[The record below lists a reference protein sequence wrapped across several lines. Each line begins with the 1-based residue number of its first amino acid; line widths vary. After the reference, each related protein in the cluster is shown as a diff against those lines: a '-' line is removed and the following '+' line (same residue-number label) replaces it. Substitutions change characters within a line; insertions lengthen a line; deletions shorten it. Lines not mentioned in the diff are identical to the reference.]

1 MEASP
6 LAEWARLLFGSLA
19 QAGLRDVVISPGS
32 RSTPWVW
39 AALNTPE
46 LRCHSILDERSAAF
60 FALGQARITGRP
72 SLLLC
77 TSGTAAAHYF
87 PAIIEARLT
96 STPLLLLTA
105 DRPFELQAAK
115 APQTIDQVKLFGDN
129 AEYFELGMPDPHPEA
144 LKFARRLA
152 FQALTRS
159 TEPGARPIHINAR
172 ARKPLEPQS
181 SPILAGQVSA
191 ILAKTPPEHAPS
203 HLECKIPDSLL
214 RHLHT
219 ARGLLF
225 SGPENPAAAGYS
237 ELLLSLA
244 ERTGW
249 PIVVDAASPLRF
261 RGNHPGNATLLE
273 WAEWFLP
280 QLAEEMRPEVIVQFG
295 SPLVSSAVQQCLG
308 AWEDSIIYAVTDGA
322 WCDPQ
327 NGSIQL
333 PSRPAELLKAL
344 LSHAPEAP
352 SPEAQGYARL
362 LKEANQRAARA
373 VNGVL
378 KEEGDFSE
386 AHAVASIARL
396 LPQGSLLALG
406 NSLPIRDFGSFVA
419 RTHAQVAVLS
429 QRGANGI
436 DGLISGAAGAAE
448 ASGKPTTLVLGD
460 LSFVHDLG
468 GLWCCQ
474 ALATP
479 FVVVVLDNAGGRIFE
494 QLPIQRSMGMTP
506 EKLQSWVLSH
516 ELRLEKAGEIFGL
529 HTERV
534 SEAAALE
541 AALGR
546 AHAHAGPSLIV
557 VAVAPSGAQRT
568 SRRVA
573 ERLSAERLNSEQL
586 NAAGLSAERF
596 RNDG

>member
-6 LAEWARLLFGSLA
+6 LAEWARLLLGSFV

-39 AALNTPE
+39 AALNTPP

-129 AEYFELGMPDPHPEA
+129 TEYFELGMPDPHPEA

-159 TEPGARPIHINAR
+159 TQPGARPIHINAR

-181 SPILAGQVSA
+181 SPVLAAQVSEL
-191 ILAKTPPEHAPS
+191 LAKTPLEHAS
-203 HLECKIPDSLL
+203 SRLECIIPESLIKS
-214 RHLHT
+214 LHST
-219 ARGLLF
+219 ARGLFF

-261 RGNHPGNATLLE
+261 LGNQADKATLLE
-273 WAEWFLP
+273 LTEWFLP
-280 QLAEEMRPEVIVQFG
+280 ILAEEMRPQVVVRFG
-295 SPLVSSAVQQCLG
+295 SPLVSSALQQCLG
-308 AWEDSIIYAVTDGA
+308 TWEDAITYAVTDGA
-322 WCDPQ
+322 WSDPQ
-327 NGSIQL
+327 NSSIQL

-344 LSHAPEAP
+344 LAHAPVTP
-352 SPEAQGYARL
+352 SPEAQSYSRKL
-362 LKEANQRAARA
+362 EQANQRAAHA
-373 VNGVL
+373 VSAVL
-378 KEEGDFSE
+378 SEEGAFSE
-386 AHAVASIARL
+386 AHAAASIARL

-406 NSLPIRDFGSFVA
+406 NSLPIRDFGSFVG
-419 RTHAQVAVLS
+419 REHAQVAVLS

-436 DGLISGAAGAAE
+436 DGLISGAAGAAQ

-460 LSFVHDLG
+460 LSFIHDLG

-474 ALATP
+474 ALETP
-479 FVVVVLDNAGGRIFE
+479 FVIVVLDNAGGRIFE
-494 QLPIQRSMGMTP
+494 QLPIQHSTGMTP
-506 EKLQSWVLSH
+506 EKLQNWVLSH
-516 ELRLEKAGEIFGL
+516 ELRLEKAGGIFGF
-529 HTERV
+529 HSERV
-534 SEAAALE
+534 SDAPALE

-546 AHAHAGPSLIV
+546 AYAHAGQSLIV
-557 VAVAPSGAQRT
+557 VAVAPSGAHQT

-573 ERLSAERLNSEQL
+573 ERLSAERLSAER
-586 NAAGLSAERF
+586 LSAERA
-596 RNDG
+596 

>member
-6 LAEWARLLFGSLA
+6 LAEWARLLLGSFA

-39 AALNTPE
+39 AALNTPP
-46 LRCHSILDERSAAF
+46 LHCHSILDERSAAF

-96 STPLLLLTA
+96 STPLILLTA
-105 DRPFELQAAK
+105 DRPFELQAVK

-129 AEYFELGMPDPHPEA
+129 TEYFELGMPDPHPEA

-159 TEPGARPIHINAR
+159 TQPGSRPIHINAR

-181 SPILAGQVSA
+181 SAVLAGQVSEL
-191 ILAKTPPEHAPS
+191 LAKTPPEHAPS
-203 HLECKIPDSLL
+203 HLECTIPESLL
-214 RHLHT
+214 RRLRTT
-219 ARGLLF
+219 ARGLFF

-261 RGNHPGNATLLE
+261 RGNQADKATLLE
-273 WAEWFLP
+273 LAEWFLP
-280 QLAEEMRPEVIVQFG
+280 TLAEEMRPEVVVQFG
-295 SPLVSSAVQQCLG
+295 SPLVSSALQLCLST
-308 AWEDSIIYAVTDGA
+308 WETATTYVVTDGA

-352 SPEAQGYARL
+352 SPEALGYARKL
-362 LKEANQRAARA
+362 EQANQRAARA
-373 VNGVL
+373 VNEVL
-378 KEEGDFSE
+378 KEEDGEFSE

-396 LPQGSLLALG
+396 LPRGSVLALG

-419 RTHAQVAVLS
+419 RTHAEAAVLS

-474 ALATP
+474 ALETP
-479 FVVVVLDNAGGRIFE
+479 FVVLVLDNAGGRIFE
-494 QLPIQRSMGMTP
+494 QLPIQQSAGMTP
-506 EKLQSWVLSH
+506 QKLQNWVFCH

-534 SEAAALE
+534 SDAPALD

-546 AHAHAGPSLIV
+546 AYASAGPSLIV
-557 VAVAPSGAQRT
+557 VAVAPSGAQQT

-573 ERLSAERLNSEQL
+573 ERLARSALSVERLRS
-586 NAAGLSAERF
+586 
-596 RNDG
+596 DG